1 MHIAI
6 VPLIGLLLI
15 IAIAYWAISQI
26 TLPPPIRMIIIVV
39 VAVLCILWV
48 GQTFGVFSGGQ
59 ITVGSA

>member
-1 MHIAI
+1 M
-6 VPLIGLLLI
+6 LI
-15 IAIAYWAISQI
+15 ISIAWYAISQL